1 MAIGFSLGLIFQKY
15 YSSQPSGIV
24 YIIIT
29 SAGDIFIRLLR
40 MVIVPLVFASIVS
53 GVSGIGSGK
62 QLGRLGLKTFIYYLS
77 TSLVAIIIGLLLTN
91 TFLPGKGVILADT
104 HTPSPELE
112 KPASILELLI
122 QIIPLNPVNAAAND
136 NMLSIIFFSI
146 LLGIVITKIKK
157 EHSDYL
163 RNFFQAFFEAVMK
176 LTEMIIKFIPI
187 GIIGLIT
194 KAVATSGIELFSAIG
209 KFMIIVAAGLAIHM
223 LVILPSIFYLC
234 TRINILKHYQAVSS
248 AMITAFSTSSSNATL
263 PVTLRSVEKNIGV
276 SNRISS
282 FIIPMGATINMD
294 GTALYECSVVLFMCQ
309 VLHYDLAFT
318 QQLIVVFTALL
329 ASVGTA
335 AIPSASLVTIFI
347 ITNALGLHDHNV
359 GMIIG
364 LILAIDRPLDM
375 FRTMVNV
382 TSDTIGTVIIAK
394 SEGES
399 KLYQSKNDAM

>member
-29 SAGDIFIRLLR
+29 SAGDIFIRLLK
-40 MVIVPLVFASIVS
+40 MVIIPLVFASIVS

-62 QLGRLGLKTFIYYLS
+62 QLGRLGLKTFIYYVS
-77 TSLVAIIIGLLLTN
+77 TSFIAIIIGLILTN
-91 TFLPGKGVILADT
+91 TFNPGKGVILPDT

-122 QIIPLNPVNAAAND
+122 QIIPLNPLNAAAND

-146 LLGIVITKIKK
+146 LLGIVITKIKR

-194 KAVATSGIELFSAIG
+194 KAVATSGSALFSAIG
-209 KFMIIVAAGLAIHM
+209 KFMIIVATGLAIHW
-223 LVILPSIFYLC
+223 LVILPLIFFLF

-282 FIIPMGATINMD
+282 FTIPMGATINMD

-329 ASVGTA
+329 ASIGTA

-399 KLYQSKNDAM
+399 KLYQSKK